1 MLSILLI
8 NDNKIVSRLFGLSC
22 QKHNYDL
29 EEIKDYNPKKEAYNI
44 LFVDSALFDSQ
55 ALESLRGRVVF
66 DKVAYMGDR
75 GELKP
80 EMCDLLLEKPFLPTD
95 FIRLIEQNFR
105 PASGDEDE
113 VMSEEETLDE
123 LDLDSLE
130 EIDLDGDLSLD
141 DADKPDLMTLSEDE
155 PKEKLADMVADID
168 ALDHEEESVDLRSLP
183 DEDPESAGIVP
194 QDLVK
199 ETLEEIEKS
208 PEESSVEKGVADTA
222 LASVAAM
229 ATVAAT
235 SKVLAKEDDIEASQL
250 KEPKMSEAVATH
262 TIEKELDQISTEEMK
277 RVINGDEEP
286 MEIADISVNKV
297 SAPEEKVVEKVA
309 DLSVDMGN
317 ASELEALITKA
328 VAKAITKEVVEEA
341 LKDMDISISLRL
353 KK

>member
-168 ALDHEEESVDLRSLP
+168 ALDHEEESDDLRSLP
-183 DEDPESAGIVP
+183 DEDPESAGIVS

-199 ETLEEIEKS
+199 ETLEEIEKR
-208 PEESSVEKGVADTA
+208 PEEGVEKGVADTA

>member
-183 DEDPESAGIVP
+183 DEDPESAGIVS

-199 ETLEEIEKS
+199 ETLEEIEKR
-208 PEESSVEKGVADTA
+208 PEEGVEKGVADTA

-250 KEPKMSEAVATH
+250 KEPKMSEAIATH

-297 SAPEEKVVEKVA
+297 SAPEEKVVEKVT

>member
-168 ALDHEEESVDLRSLP
+168 ALDHEEESDDLRSLP
-183 DEDPESAGIVP
+183 DEDPESAGIVS

-199 ETLEEIEKS
+199 ETLEEIEKR
-208 PEESSVEKGVADTA
+208 PEEGVEKGVADTA

-250 KEPKMSEAVATH
+250 KEPKMSEAIATH

-297 SAPEEKVVEKVA
+297 SAPEEKVVEKVT

>member
-55 ALESLRGRVVF
+55 ALESLRGRVLF

-75 GELKP
+75 GEMKP

-105 PASGDEDE
+105 LASEDGE
-113 VMSEEETLDE
+113 VMASSDETLDE

-130 EIDLDGDLSLD
+130 EIDLDEDLGLD
-141 DADKPDLMTLSEDE
+141 DIESPELSTLEEGE

-168 ALDHEEESVDLRSLP
+168 ALDSDDQEES
-183 DEDPESAGIVP
+183 SALEGIVS
-194 QDLVK
+194 QNLVK
-199 ETLEEIEKS
+199 EALQEIEESPKKS
-208 PEESSVEKGVADTA
+208 LHESADEGVAKDVLT
-222 LASVAAM
+222 SVATM
-229 ATVAAT
+229 TTLAAT
-235 SKVLAKEDDIEASQL
+235 TKVLAKDDDIEASQQ
-250 KEPKMSEAVATH
+250 KEPEVSEAVSTH
-262 TIEKELDQISTEEMK
+262 TIEEELEHISADEMRSAISGEEVATKISEISVEPSSTELKE
-277 RVINGDEEP
+277 VEEVGELSLK
-286 MEIADISVNKV
+286 MENV
-297 SAPEEKVVEKVA
+297 
-309 DLSVDMGN
+309 
-317 ASELEALITKA
+317 SELEALISKA
-328 VAKAITKEVVEEA
+328 VAKAITKEVIEEA